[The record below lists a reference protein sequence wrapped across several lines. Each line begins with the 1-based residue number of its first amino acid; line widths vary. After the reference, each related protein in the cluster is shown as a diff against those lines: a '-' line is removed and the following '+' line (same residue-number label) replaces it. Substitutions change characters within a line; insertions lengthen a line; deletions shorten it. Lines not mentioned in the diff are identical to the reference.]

1 MSIKKTKLRKTIDQ
15 MKAKGLDREAIVEK
29 IYPKMVKRPS
39 LVNGQL
45 TEIPTSLPAGKKFSR
60 RVEALLPK
68 K

>member
-29 IYPKMVKRPS
+29 VYPKAIKRPS
-39 LVNGQL
+39 FVNGQL
-45 TEIPTSLPAGKKFSR
+45 TEILISRPAGKKFSR